1 MAKLSMEELK
11 SYVASVVT
19 QAKLS
24 NSSFSVTRDNIVG
37 LVDKIGKIVTLDTA
51 FADRKSVV

>member
-37 LVDKIGKIVTLDTA
+37 LVDKIMA
-51 FADRKSVV
+51 FFAKK